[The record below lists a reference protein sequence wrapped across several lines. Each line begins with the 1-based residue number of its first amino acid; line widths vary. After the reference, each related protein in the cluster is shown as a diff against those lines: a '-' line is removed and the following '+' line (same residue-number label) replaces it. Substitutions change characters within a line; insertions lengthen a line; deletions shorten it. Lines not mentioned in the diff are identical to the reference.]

1 MAKLSIHQLFSS
13 PLRVLAAFTGFA
25 LLLRF
30 LSFFTSVIDHDEST
44 YIVIAAALLDGK
56 VYWRDVIDTKP
67 IGIFTLFAIFQAI
80 FGKSIIIIRL
90 LTTIWIALTAWIL
103 YLVHRK
109 LLPASAPDVYNS
121 GPVAS
126 GILYVLMTSIFTF
139 FGVSPNTE
147 LFFILFTVFALWIII
162 KHQHAVWFFL
172 AGLLLGMGFMIKYVV
187 LFDAVALGLFFIWKQ
202 VMERKSWTYWLTRC
216 VWMGI
221 GFLLPVL
228 ITWWYYRQLGM
239 EDTFMFFTFELSGR
253 YFHHPPI
260 SNYFVF
266 LLDCFARYLPI
277 TFWFLYC
284 AGKWRVTGPSLP
296 VLSVLWGGLALI
308 IVLVPGKFFGHYFIQ
323 VMAPM
328 SLLAGSFFDR
338 RREVPKWLRWMRKP
352 AFIYPAL
359 IVLVLINMGFQKAD
373 FIDKRDYPR
382 EVAAFLKERLQ
393 PGDILYTGNYHHIT
407 YLLTSTS
414 SPTPYVHRSLMWDA
428 ENIKAINIDQDV
440 ELEKILLQKPRFILT
455 GKSLPTDNILSST
468 LASSYKVIKTFDQKA
483 TVYERR

>member
-80 FGKSIIIIRL
+80 FGKSILMIRL
-90 LTTIWIALTAWIL
+90 ITTIWIALTAWML

-147 LFFILFTVFALWIII
+147 LFFNLLTVTALWTIVSYR
-162 KHQHAVWFFL
+162 HVAWFFL

-187 LFDAVALGLFFIWKQ
+187 LFDAIALGLFFIWKQ
-202 VMERKSWTYWLTRC
+202 VIERKKWIYWLTRC

-221 GFLLPVL
+221 GFLVPVL

-239 EDTFMFFTFELSGR
+239 EDTFLFFTFELSGR
-253 YFHHPPI
+253 YFHHPPFI
-260 SNYFVF
+260 EYLIF
-266 LLDCFARYLPI
+266 LLDCLARYLPI
-277 TFWFLYC
+277 TFWFVYC
-284 AGKWRVTGPSLP
+284 ASKWRVTGPSLP

-338 RREVPKWLRWMRKP
+338 RREVPKSIAWMRKP
-352 AFIYPAL
+352 AFVYPAL
-359 IVLVLINMGFQKAD
+359 IAIIFLTLGFQKAD
-373 FIDKRDYPR
+373 FISKQDYPK
-382 EVAAFLKERLQ
+382 EVAAFLNQRLQ
-393 PGDILYTGNYHHIT
+393 PGDILYSGNYHHII
-407 YLLTSTS
+407 YLLTGTS
-414 SPTPYVHRSLMWDA
+414 SPTPYIHRSLLWDA
-428 ENIKAINIDQDV
+428 ENIKALNIDQEA
-440 ELEKILLQKPRFILT
+440 ELQKILQQKPRFILI
-455 GKSLPTDNILSST
+455 GKPVPEDNILTLT
-468 LASSYKVIKTFDQKA
+468 LASSYKLIQTFDQKA